1 MNKKEKKIRK
11 LLSIE
16 LMDKKKVKE
25 WERDDVYT
33 DISIYEWVEII
44 KTFER

>member
-1 MNKKEKKIRK
+1 MNKQEKKQRK

-16 LMDKKKVKE
+16 LMEKKKVKE

-33 DISIYEWVEII
+33 DISPFEWVEL
-44 KTFER
+44 KSKKVG